1 MKTTL
6 VPVRHIELGFAGD
19 EFSRKPAQSW
29 KVASFTEA
37 THELRKIA
45 ADISYHGGDRDTAG
59 LVATVVTFAVTYEN
73 GIKVAGIARV
83 RYQSKPDILDYL

>member
-6 VPVRHIELGFAGD
+6 VPVRHIELEFAGD
-19 EFSRKPAQSW
+19 EFSRKPAEKW
-29 KVASFTEA
+29 KVSSFTEA
-37 THELRKIA
+37 TRTLCQIA
-45 ADISYHGGDRDTAG
+45 AELSYHGGDRDTAG

-73 GIKVAGIARV
+73 GIKVGGIARV